1 MRDLQWGKWR
11 YLNIIR
17 EQGGER
23 LTMGEVEVF
32 NIIREQGGERL
43 TMGEVEVFE
52 YNQGAGW

>member
-1 MRDLQWGKWR
+1 MVRVLQWGKWR

-32 NIIREQGGERL
+32 NIIREQGG
-43 TMGEVEVFE
+43 
-52 YNQGAGW
+52 

>member
-23 LTMGEVEVF
+23 LTMGGS
-32 NIIREQGGERL
+32 GGI
-43 TMGEVEVFE
+43 
-52 YNQGAGW
+52 